1 MPTSHS
7 HGHAARFP
15 RSEARVQPTC
25 SGQRPGTAAARR
37 APARTHSETCARWQR
52 PLRLT
57 ALCDRGQPGPSE
69 GCPGKASGC
78 PHAAL
83 PFGRDNPLYF
93 GQEPER
99 RRGHPGN
106 PRRKAGRGSRRGRR
120 SPELPGPHLQRSHS
134 TPLGAADVTHDVVSN
149 HDGLSRSEKHAEAT
163 SVFFLCRFVFFDI
176 INCLIRGL
184 KPPSYKLNKVT
195 AASY

>member
-37 APARTHSETCARWQR
+37 APARTHSETCAWWQR
-52 PLRLT
+52 LLRLT
-57 ALCDRGQPGPSE
+57 TLCDRGQPGPSE

-83 PFGRDNPLYF
+83 PFGRDDPLYF
-93 GQEPER
+93 VQRTRTQAWPPRESTEG
-99 RRGHPGN
+99 GG
-106 PRRKAGRGSRRGRR
+106 RRKPPRGRR

-176 INCLIRGL
+176 INCLI
-184 KPPSYKLNKVT
+184 
-195 AASY
+195 